1 MEIAEKI
8 AGEIVLSSKPGATM
22 RKWRE
27 IFGISQQDLA
37 RHLGINSSVISDYES
52 GRRKSPGVGMVR
64 RFVNALIEIDEA
76 RGGEIIKKFLPT
88 YGEEAIIDIFDFPY
102 SVEVDRFMRQID
114 AHVLNP
120 EIDFRRAIYGYTI
133 LDSLKAIL
141 HFNSYDYFKVYG
153 WSVDRALFFSGVKY
167 GRSPMV
173 AIRAHPL
180 KPSAVIYINPDKVD
194 ELAIKLATLEG
205 IPIAETFL
213 SIGEIKEKIR
223 ELF

>member
-1 MEIAEKI
+1 M
-8 AGEIVLSSKPGATM
+8 
-22 RKWRE
+22 
-27 IFGISQQDLA
+27 
-37 RHLGINSSVISDYES
+37 
-52 GRRKSPGVGMVR
+52 R
-64 RFVNALIEIDEA
+64 RFVNALIEIDKA

-114 AHVLNP
+114 ARVLNP
-120 EIDFRRAIYGYTI
+120 EIEFRRAIYGYTI

>member
-8 AGEIVLSSKPGATM
+8 AGEIVLSKKPGATM

-27 IFGISQQDLA
+27 IFGISQQELA
-37 RHLGINSSVISDYES
+37 KFLGINSSVISDYES
-52 GRRKSPGVGMVR
+52 GRRKSPGVVMVR
-64 RFVNALIEIDEA
+64 RFVNALIEIDES

-88 YGEEAIIDIFDFPY
+88 YGENAIIDIFDFPY
-102 SVEVDRFMRQID
+102 SISVEEFMKKID
-114 AHVLNP
+114 AKILNP
-120 EIDFRRAIYGYTI
+120 EIEYKRAIYGYTI

-141 HFNSYDYFKVYG
+141 NFNSYDYFKVYG
-153 WSVDRALFFSGVKY
+153 WSVDRALFFNKVKY

-180 KPSAVIYINPDKVD
+180 KPSAVIYINPEKVD
-194 ELAIKLATLEG
+194 DLAIKLATLED
-205 IPIAETFL
+205 IPLAETFL
-213 SIGEIKEKIR
+213 EIKEIKERLR